1 MKKIIFSVFL
11 LMSVNSLFALTCD
24 DIQKDPNSY
33 FVNMVANPKDDFA
46 YLNSNFECE
55 NSLLNLKFLKQ
66 LYRLSKEIR
75 NENIDCVGNTAI
87 VNEKKFQEK
96 LAFIAIAPKIYENG
110 LDKTQEKPNLQRY
123 EAWSHKSIKNFM
135 LFDKFKKEFDN
146 ANVNLTKFFK

>member
-1 MKKIIFSVFL
+1 MKKIIFSFFL
-11 LMSVNSLFALTCD
+11 LILANSLFALTCD

-55 NSLLNLKFLKQ
+55 NSLLNLEFLKP
-66 LYRLSKEIR
+66 LYELSIKIR
-75 NENIDCVGNTAI
+75 GENIDCVGNTAI

-123 EAWSHKSIKNFM
+123 EVWSHKSIKNFM
-135 LFDKFKKEFDN
+135 LFDKFK
-146 ANVNLTKFFK
+146 